1 MAPDNAQDPS
11 DSGAA
16 DRRGGAGERPQDP
29 IVERRRPDPTQP
41 PEPTLTMVGFLG
53 DSDREGY
60 RRLYFTIDLDYYA
73 EFRVDDAVDVEAVP
87 AEQAPFRGEQAT
99 RLTLRR
105 GAKVEYT
112 RVRSARP
119 VDEFDLDVRLG
130 RLRGGIFTARLP
142 EMTPPDPGCLALPT
156 PPECPNTPGTCA
168 PGADTCG
175 TCTPEWQ
182 CGPTCYGQFTCPGD
196 PTTCPVER

>member
-1 MAPDNAQDPS
+1 
-11 DSGAA
+11 
-16 DRRGGAGERPQDP
+16 
-29 IVERRRPDPTQP
+29 
-41 PEPTLTMVGFLG
+41 MVGFLG

-105 GAKVEYT
+105 GATVEYT

-119 VDEFDLDVRLG
+119 VDEFDLDVRFG
-130 RLRGGIFTARLP
+130 RRRGPISSARLP
-142 EMTPPDPGCLALPT
+142 EMTPPGPGCLLPMTPPDPGCPLT
-156 PPECPNTPGTCA
+156 PETCA
-168 PGADTCG
+168 ADQTCA
-175 TCTPEWQ
+175 TCTAEWQ
-182 CGPTCYGQFTCPGD
+182 CGPTCYGGFTCPGD